1 MKIASADVAT
11 MLVVLGGLTIDAASA
26 QSAGAAGDGGGMLVS
41 LLPFLILSAALAWGN
56 YLLAEKSGRS
66 GILFAVLTFI
76 PAIGLITTL
85 YLFYT
90 SLYRA
95 LDRGP
100 A

>member
-1 MKIASADVAT
+1 MKIISAELVAV
-11 MLVVLGGLTIDAASA
+11 LVAGGLGVDAASA
-26 QSAGAAGDGGGMLVS
+26 QAAGAAGDGGGMLVS

-76 PAIGLITTL
+76 PVIGFMATL